1 MGYGYGYAPPP
12 PPRRRRGC
20 LFGCL
25 TTLTVLVFLLLGGLL
40 GVYFYLRP
48 MLSEQAGNTL
58 GGQLE
63 QQIDRKLDEQLGGPN
78 SEIPAGFQGTVQV
91 TDSEINQFLQANPNE
106 ISPLDSATVRFTPG
120 RLGATVGA
128 YGITGTA
135 TAGVQVTADGRI
147 DVVDAQIDGALGFL
161 LDPEQLAQTLEAK
174 LNNQLNANGQ
184 RITAIEVSDGVLTAT
199 VEAQ

>member
-12 PPRRRRGC
+12 PPRRRGC

-25 TTLTVLVFLLLGGLL
+25 TTLTIFVFLALGGLL

-91 TDSEINQFLQANPNE
+91 TDTEINQYIQANPNE

-128 YGITGTA
+128 YGMTGSA
-135 TAGVQVTADGRI
+135 SAGVQLTADGRI
-147 DVVDAQIDGALGFL
+147 DVVDAQIDGALGFF
-161 LDPEQLAQTLEAK
+161 LDAEQLAQTLETK
-174 LNNQLNANGQ
+174 LNSQLTTNGQ
-184 RITAIEVSDGVLTAT
+184 RITAIEVGEGVLTAT

>member
-12 PPRRRRGC
+12 PPRRRGC

-25 TTLTVLVFLLLGGLL
+25 TTLTVFVFLALGGLL

-78 SEIPAGFQGTVQV
+78 SEIPAGFQGVVQV
-91 TDSEINQFLQANPNE
+91 TDTEINQYIQANPNE

-128 YGITGTA
+128 YGMTGSA
-135 TAGVQVTADGRI
+135 SAGVQVTADGQI
-147 DVVDAQIDGALGFL
+147 DVVDAQIDGALGFF
-161 LDPEQLAQTLEAK
+161 LDAEQLAQTLETK
-174 LNNQLNANGQ
+174 LNSQLTANGQ
-184 RITAIEVSDGVLTAT
+184 RITAIEIGEGVLTAT

>member
-12 PPRRRRGC
+12 PPRRRGC

-25 TTLTVLVFLLLGGLL
+25 TTLTIFVFLALGGLL

-78 SEIPAGFQGTVQV
+78 SEIPAGFQGVVQV
-91 TDSEINQFLQANPNE
+91 TDTEINQYIQANPNE

-128 YGITGTA
+128 YGMTGSA
-135 TAGVQVTADGRI
+135 SAGVQVTADGRI
-147 DVVDAQIDGALGFL
+147 DVVDAQIDGALGFF
-161 LDPEQLAQTLEAK
+161 LDAEQLSQTLETK
-174 LNNQLNANGQ
+174 LNSQLTANGQ
-184 RITAIEVSDGVLTAT
+184 RITAIEVGEGVLTAT

>member
-12 PPRRRRGC
+12 PPRRRGC

-25 TTLTVLVFLLLGGLL
+25 TTLTIFVFLALGGLL

-78 SEIPAGFQGTVQV
+78 SEIPAGFQGVVQV
-91 TDSEINQFLQANPNE
+91 TDTEINQYIQANPNE

-128 YGITGTA
+128 YGMTGSA
-135 TAGVQVTADGRI
+135 SAGVQLTADGRI
-147 DVVDAQIDGALGFL
+147 DVVDAQIDGALGFF
-161 LDPEQLAQTLEAK
+161 LDAEQLAQTLETK
-174 LNNQLNANGQ
+174 LNSQLTANGQ
-184 RITAIEVSDGVLTAT
+184 RITAIDVGEGVLTAT

>member
-12 PPRRRRGC
+12 PPRRRGC

-25 TTLTVLVFLLLGGLL
+25 TTLTIFVFLALGGLL

-48 MLSEQAGNTL
+48 MLSEQAVNTL

-78 SEIPAGFQGTVQV
+78 SEIPAGFQGVVQV
-91 TDSEINQFLQANPNE
+91 TDTEINQYIQANPNE

-128 YGITGTA
+128 YGMTGSA
-135 TAGVQVTADGRI
+135 SAEVQLTADGRI
-147 DVVDAQIDGALGFL
+147 DVVDAQIDGALGFF
-161 LDPEQLAQTLEAK
+161 LDAEQLAQTLETK
-174 LNNQLNANGQ
+174 LNSQLTANGQ
-184 RITAIEVSDGVLTAT
+184 RITAIEVGEGVLTAT

>member
-12 PPRRRRGC
+12 PPRRRGC

-25 TTLTVLVFLLLGGLL
+25 TTLTIFVFLALGGLL

-78 SEIPAGFQGTVQV
+78 SEIPAGFQGVVQV
-91 TDSEINQFLQANPNE
+91 TDTEINQYIQANPNE

-128 YGITGTA
+128 YGMTGSA
-135 TAGVQVTADGRI
+135 SAGVQVTADGRI
-147 DVVDAQIDGALGFL
+147 DVVDAQIDGALGFF
-161 LDPEQLAQTLEAK
+161 LDAEQLAQTLETK
-174 LNNQLNANGQ
+174 LNSQLTANGQ
-184 RITAIEVSDGVLTAT
+184 
-199 VEAQ
+199 

>member
-12 PPRRRRGC
+12 PPRRRGC

-25 TTLTVLVFLLLGGLL
+25 TTLTVFVFLALGGLL

-78 SEIPAGFQGTVQV
+78 SEIPAGFQGVVQV
-91 TDSEINQFLQANPNE
+91 TDTEINQYIQANPNE

-128 YGITGTA
+128 YGMTGSA
-135 TAGVQVTADGRI
+135 SAGVQVTADGRI
-147 DVVDAQIDGALGFL
+147 DVVDAQIDGALGFF
-161 LDPEQLAQTLEAK
+161 LDAEQLAQTLETK
-174 LNNQLNANGQ
+174 LNSQLTTNGQ
-184 RITAIEVSDGVLTAT
+184 RITAIEVGEGVLTAT

>member
-12 PPRRRRGC
+12 PPRRRGC

-25 TTLTVLVFLLLGGLL
+25 TTLTVFVFLALGGLL

-78 SEIPAGFQGTVQV
+78 SEIPAGFQGVVQV
-91 TDSEINQFLQANPNE
+91 TDTEINQYIQANPNE

-128 YGITGTA
+128 YGMTGSA
-135 TAGVQVTADGRI
+135 SAGVQLTADGRI
-147 DVVDAQIDGALGFL
+147 DVVDAQIDGALGFF
-161 LDPEQLAQTLEAK
+161 LDAEQLAQTLETK
-174 LNNQLNANGQ
+174 LNSQLTANGQ
-184 RITAIEVSDGVLTAT
+184 RITAIEVGEGVLTAT

>member
-12 PPRRRRGC
+12 PPRRRGC

-25 TTLTVLVFLLLGGLL
+25 TTLTVFVFLALGGLL

-78 SEIPAGFQGTVQV
+78 SEIPAGFQGVVQV
-91 TDSEINQFLQANPNE
+91 TDTEINQYIQANPNE

-128 YGITGTA
+128 YGMTGSA
-135 TAGVQVTADGRI
+135 SAGVQVTADGRI
-147 DVVDAQIDGALGFL
+147 DVVDAQIDGALGFF
-161 LDPEQLAQTLEAK
+161 LDAEQLAQTLETK
-174 LNNQLNANGQ
+174 LNSQLTANGQ
-184 RITAIEVSDGVLTAT
+184 RITAIEIGEGVLTAT

>member
-12 PPRRRRGC
+12 PPRRRGC

-25 TTLTVLVFLLLGGLL
+25 TTLTIFVFLALGGLL

-78 SEIPAGFQGTVQV
+78 SEIPAGFQGVVQV
-91 TDSEINQFLQANPNE
+91 TDTEINQYIQANPNE

-128 YGITGTA
+128 YGMTGSA
-135 TAGVQVTADGRI
+135 SAGVQVTADGRI
-147 DVVDAQIDGALGFL
+147 DVVDAQIDGALGFF
-161 LDPEQLAQTLEAK
+161 LDAEQLAQTLETK
-174 LNNQLNANGQ
+174 LNSQLTANGQ
-184 RITAIEVSDGVLTAT
+184 RITAIEVGEGVLTAT

>member
-12 PPRRRRGC
+12 PPRRRGC

-25 TTLTVLVFLLLGGLL
+25 TTLIVFVFLALGGLL

-78 SEIPAGFQGTVQV
+78 SEIPAGFQGVVQV
-91 TDSEINQFLQANPNE
+91 TDTEINQYIQANPNE

-128 YGITGTA
+128 YGMTGSA
-135 TAGVQVTADGRI
+135 SAGVQVTADGRI
-147 DVVDAQIDGALGFL
+147 DVVDAQIDGALGFF
-161 LDPEQLAQTLEAK
+161 LDAEQLAQTLETK
-174 LNNQLNANGQ
+174 LNSQLTANGQ
-184 RITAIEVSDGVLTAT
+184 RITAIEVGEGVLTAT